1 MLIRNSIVFVKNVY
15 TLTGGAVTAL
25 TAGCVT
31 AATGCTQ
38 ATSLTTS
45 PVNMCT
51 MTANQ
56 NAIFACYSGASNQI
70 TTTTASTWA
79 AIVCPPSTK
88 SFCSVS

>member
-1 MLIRNSIVFVKNVY
+1 MY
-15 TLTGGAVTAL
+15 TLNAAGAVTGL

-38 ATSLTTS
+38 SSSLTTS

-51 MTANQ
+51 LTANQ
-56 NAIFACYSGASNQI
+56 NSVFTCYTGALNQI

-79 AIVCPPSTK
+79 ATVCPPSKISYCKVQNCFFLTK
-88 SFCSVS
+88 YLI